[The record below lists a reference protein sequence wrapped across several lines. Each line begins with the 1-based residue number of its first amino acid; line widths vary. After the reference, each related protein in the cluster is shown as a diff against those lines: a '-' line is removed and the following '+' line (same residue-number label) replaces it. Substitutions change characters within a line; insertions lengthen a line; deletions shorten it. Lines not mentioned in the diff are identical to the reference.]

1 MLWFVISFIF
11 KIDIRVGHLLS
22 VTKTNFALEISN

>member
-1 MLWFVISFIF
+1 MVHFSFYL
-11 KIDIRVGHLLS
+11 KINFRVGHLLS